1 MSPHA
6 GIPDPSIMSLLP
18 DLKRQNRKQWGF
30 ALALLL
36 FGIALEAGE
45 AEAQS
50 GRRAAK
56 PTSPVT
62 SVPPAAVTSDENPNP
77 DLVKT
82 PTPDQLSSKVRLLVA
97 RQPTSKHFHTED
109 QILASFVKHLN
120 QYENIE
126 ATSIGDTKEGQAV
139 ERAKSETEAFVIF
152 MKFDVD
158 SFQNGTIIMNS
169 QDLQIEYFVLAPHT
183 GKRQTKGKVYFQGIG
198 GGRMRR
204 SNWPNGT
211 PIRIT
216 PEAAGIE
223 AADGLYFWLKLAAL
237 QNQKR
242 TGERRSPRGVVVAT
256 GSGHSTVAE
265 KFGPLR
271 VQAQEVQSSSFSLC
285 FAKTQPKG

>member
-1 MSPHA
+1 
-6 GIPDPSIMSLLP
+6 MSLFP
-18 DLKRQNRKQWGF
+18 HLKSQSRRECGC
-30 ALALLL
+30 AVLLL
-36 FGIALEAGE
+36 IFGVILEVGE

-56 PTSPVT
+56 PSTPVSST
-62 SVPPAAVTSDENPNP
+62 PPAPVATPEGPNP
-77 DLVKT
+77 DTEKLLA
-82 PTPDQLSSKVRLLVA
+82 PGELPAKVRLLVA

-139 ERAKSETEAFVIF
+139 ERAKSETEAFVIL
-152 MKFDVD
+152 MKFDID

-198 GGRMRR
+198 GGRMRK

-223 AADGLYFWLKLAAL
+223 AADGLYFWLKLAAM
-237 QNQKR
+237 KK
-242 TGERRSPRGVVVAT
+242 AT
-256 GSGHSTVAE
+256 
-265 KFGPLR
+265 P
-271 VQAQEVQSSSFSLC
+271 
-285 FAKTQPKG
+285 